1 MNTLLIKYGRTDERA
16 VCVTGKTE
24 HLFITACTLV
34 QCSVMDDSAFLWE
47 HATFAPSPHRNPL
60 TDRYEILHN

>member
-1 MNTLLIKYGRTDERA
+1 MRCLALET
-16 VCVTGKTE
+16 
-24 HLFITACTLV
+24 ITACTTV

-47 HATFAPSPHRNPL
+47 QAIFSLPPHRNPL